1 MYCDTVLHT
10 LVNVLHMGTN
20 FVRRPFLCRHLKRF
34 WTPTAPTVHTV
45 HTVHSVHTVHTVQ
58 AFEEG
63 LDHHYPHLIR
73 KDQASLLI
81 FRMGYRTVNTVV
93 VSIVAASVPHFSLF
107 AGLIG
112 ALTFWP
118 LSGRPAGRF
127 CVPAWG
133 MHLPMGD
140 AHVCLHGGCML
151 TAQAPPHGWP
161 MHEHQACVSACTFG
175 SSCTPYL
182 LSHPS
187 IHAHTVMQ
195 AYLAVMLT
203 PDNPL
208 PLAFYYSHSILSHGV
223 VREGPRPSQE
233 DPATDVCNF
242 RLNAC
247 RMHPG
252 DYGQLLRICTG
263 IKPKQGWGRTHLS
276 RFIQGNES

>member
-1 MYCDTVLHT
+1 MGAVCLH
-10 LVNVLHMGTN
+10 G
-20 FVRRPFLCRHLKRF
+20 
-34 WTPTAPTVHTV
+34 
-45 HTVHSVHTVHTVQ
+45 
-58 AFEEG
+58 G
-63 LDHHYPHLIR
+63 
-73 KDQASLLI
+73 
-81 FRMGYRTVNTVV
+81 
-93 VSIVAASVPHFSLF
+93 
-107 AGLIG
+107 
-112 ALTFWP
+112 
-118 LSGRPAGRF
+118 

-133 MHLPMGD
+133 MCACMGD
-140 AHVCLHGGCML
+140 AHCAG
-151 TAQAPPHGWP
+151 TSPWP
-161 MHEHQACVSACTFG
+161 MHEHHACVSACTFG

-263 IKPKQGWGRTHLS
+263 IKPRQGWGCTHLS
-276 RFIQGNES
+276 RFIQGYEHSLA